1 MSYSY
6 CRCTACY
13 HPIRPGDTL
22 EVIKSRQGMRDEFD
36 YPDMCDEFDGI
47 QDDYDLEVDEDDDYD
62 IKEDE

>member
-36 YPDMCDEFDGI
+36 GI